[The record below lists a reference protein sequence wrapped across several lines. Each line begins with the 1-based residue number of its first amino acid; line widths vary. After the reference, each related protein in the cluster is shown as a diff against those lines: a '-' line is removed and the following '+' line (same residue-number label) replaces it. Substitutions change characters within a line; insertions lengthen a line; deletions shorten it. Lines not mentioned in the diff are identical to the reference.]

1 MYTPI
6 KVSLQVTTEL
16 DGKPQHEIE
25 MRPPTTND
33 VIHAQK
39 LGRMAA
45 SNGSV
50 SEESEHEAH
59 LFAAL
64 TNTTREFIGQ
74 LAFYDYVQLQKAYD
88 CFLLPIPQFVAK
100 SALLFPGSAGE
111 SLCEN
116 SGN

>member
-6 KVSLQVTTEL
+6 KISLQVATEL
-16 DGKPQHEIE
+16 DNASLLVLE
-25 MRPPTTND
+25 MRPPTSDD

-39 LGRMAA
+39 MGRAFI
-45 SNGSV
+45 NGNIV
-50 SEESEHEAH
+50 ADEGEQEAH

-88 CFLLPIPQFVAK
+88 CFLLPVPQFAARSV
-100 SALLFPGSAGE
+100 LLFPSSAAGSP
-111 SLCEN
+111 SEN
-116 SGN
+116 SAD